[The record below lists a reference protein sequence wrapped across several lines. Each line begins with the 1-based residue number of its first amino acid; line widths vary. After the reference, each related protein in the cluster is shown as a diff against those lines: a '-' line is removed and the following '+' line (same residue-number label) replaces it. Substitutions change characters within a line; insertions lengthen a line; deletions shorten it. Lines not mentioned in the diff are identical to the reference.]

1 MREGTSRGGWGGI
14 VLPSKISIPS
24 PASNVIERPEVR
36 EKLSRALARPVTSVV
51 SAAGYGKTAAVSS
64 WVASLSDVPVAWYR
78 IEAED
83 APLERFWLHLAAAL
97 RMADQRIC
105 PSFDEVRLPEDFKG
119 IRPVIDSLILQMEEF
134 GSTFA
139 CVLDDFHE
147 AQEHPEV
154 LESVQYLLRHMPGNA
169 HFVIASRRPLLFPTA
184 KMKVVGELAELT
196 EADLRFS
203 FDETRALFA
212 SMGVRTT
219 EDEVRLIR
227 SVTQGWAAGDKLVAL
242 LCGNGPQTDLDQALA
257 QAQRGMSEYLFQEV
271 FSVLGED
278 TQRFLVRTSAVES
291 FCLPLAE
298 RITGLS
304 RAEVAAQVDFL
315 IDNDLFTERFERKNG
330 EDWYR
335 YHLLLSEVLRERL
348 GRLAPEESAGV
359 KRAARDWYEENGFL
373 DAAVEISAE
382 LGDYESVR
390 DVILAH
396 WQQLYMDD
404 SHKTL
409 RQWAS
414 AMPEAA
420 ITASPLLCAVLAMPA
435 ALAGDFM
442 RADALIQAAVGRLH
456 DDQDFLFALCM
467 AQKAYIASF
476 RGDRSGMRAY
486 VDAAMRHLPESEH
499 YLRGMMLQINAAT
512 LWYDD
517 PVAARA
523 ELARAVRLQVP
534 IGNANLSCSAYCNLA
549 VTCADLGLMGEARM
563 NARNAL
569 QLYDEEIRR
578 FKPMLAYAHLALME
592 CAYEEND
599 FERALEERRVALETS
614 IDGVVLVR
622 RAELEALAAKIGYC
636 TKNPR
641 AKEAFFEAMAQ
652 SEIGAVS
659 VFPSLPMV
667 KDWCASFRQRA
678 VEKLEEQGGTV
689 PERLFNAMIAY
700 HLDWIGNFEEVCS
713 FAEWAPKEM
722 PSLRVRALSVAAA
735 FSEKVA
741 QFRRAEDYL
750 SEATDLA
757 VAVGLEGAFCEN
769 AAYVRPVAER
779 LLACGFEGQ
788 NAELLRLG
796 LDDGRNRAPQA
807 ALTERE
813 LSVMRRIAAGDTVA
827 QAAEALYVSRDTV
840 KKHLSNTYAKLGVH
854 SKMQAVA
861 LLREQ
866 GVL

>member
-1 MREGTSRGGWGGI
+1 MREGKSKGSRGGI
-14 VLPSKISIPS
+14 VLPSKVSVPS
-24 PASNVIERPEVR
+24 PASNVIERPKVR
-36 EKLSRALARPVTSVV
+36 EKLSRALTCSVTSVV

-64 WVASLSDVPVAWYR
+64 WVASLTDVPIAWYR

-83 APLERFWLHLAAAL
+83 APLERFWLHLVAAL
-97 RMADQRIC
+97 RMADERIC
-105 PSFDEVRLPEDFKG
+105 PSYDDVMLPDDFEG
-119 IRPVIDSLILQMEEF
+119 IRPVVDSLLLQIEEF
-134 GSTFA
+134 GDAFV

-147 AQEHPEV
+147 VQERPEV
-154 LESVQYLLRHMPGNA
+154 LESIHYLLRHMPRNA
-169 HFVIASRRPLLFPTA
+169 HFIIASRRPLLFPTA
-184 KMKVVGELAELT
+184 KMKVEGELLELT
-196 EADLRFS
+196 EADLRFT
-203 FDETRALFA
+203 FDETQALFA
-212 SMGVRTT
+212 SMGVKPT
-219 EDEVRLIR
+219 EEEVGLIR
-227 SVTQGWAAGDKLVAL
+227 AITQGWAAGDKLVAL
-242 LCGNGPQTDLDQALA
+242 LCGNGSQAGLDQALA
-257 QAQRGMSEYLFQEV
+257 QAQRGMSEYLFEEV
-271 FSVLGED
+271 FSVLDED
-278 TQRFLVRTSAVES
+278 IQRFLVRTSAVES

-304 RAEVAAQVDFL
+304 RAEVAGQLDFL
-315 IDNDLFTERFERKNG
+315 IANDLFTERFERKNG

-335 YHLLLSEVLRERL
+335 YHLLLGEVLRERL
-348 GRLAPEESAGV
+348 DRLSSEETAGM

-382 LGDYESVR
+382 LGDYDVVR
-390 DVILAH
+390 DIILAH

-404 SHKTL
+404 SHKTI

-420 ITASPLLCAVLAMPA
+420 IMASPLLCAVLAMPA
-435 ALAGDFM
+435 ALGGDFM
-442 RADALIQAAVGRLH
+442 RADALIRAAVERLH

-476 RGDRSGMRAY
+476 RGDRPGMRAY
-486 VDAAMRHLPESEH
+486 VDAAMRHLPEGEH

-523 ELARAVRLQVP
+523 ELTRAVRLQVP

-549 VTCADLGLMGEARM
+549 VTCADLGLMGEAQM

-569 QLYDEEIRR
+569 KLYDEEIRR

-599 FERALEERRVALETS
+599 FDRALEERKLALETS
-614 IDGVVLVR
+614 TDGVVLVR
-622 RAELEALAAKIGYC
+622 RVELEALAAKIGYRV
-636 TKNPR
+636 KNPR
-641 AKEAFFEAMAQ
+641 AKDAFFEAMAQ

-659 VFPSLPMV
+659 VFPSFPMV
-667 KDWCASFRQRA
+667 RDWSASFRQRA

-689 PERLFNAMIAY
+689 SERLFNAMIAY
-700 HLDWIGNFEEVCS
+700 HLDWIGCFEEVCS

-722 PSLRVRALSVAAA
+722 PSLRVRALTVAAA

-741 QFRRAEDYL
+741 QYRRAEGYL
-750 SEATDLA
+750 NEAADIA
-757 VAVGLEGAFCEN
+757 VAAGLEGAFGEN
-769 AAYVRPVAER
+769 AAYARPVAER
-779 LLACGFEGQ
+779 LLARGLEGRKS
-788 NAELLRLG
+788 ELVHSG
-796 LDDGRNRAPQA
+796 LADGGSSVQRA

-827 QAAEALYVSRDTV
+827 QAADALYVSRDTV
-840 KKHLSNTYAKLGVH
+840 KKHLSNTYAKLDVH

-861 LLREQ
+861 MLRDQ
-866 GVL
+866 GIL